1 MTCVVNAPASESWL
15 LSILRELLPKSS
27 VELLVSKTE
36 WSYWMTAVEE
46 ALLTDDDILGAVS
59 ARARVGIASDLLVS
73 SEAREKVS
81 EPLARRFSILP
92 LSVSES
98 GPEIATST

>member
-1 MTCVVNAPASESWL
+1 
-15 LSILRELLPKSS
+15 
-27 VELLVSKTE
+27 
-36 WSYWMTAVEE
+36 MTAVEE

-59 ARARVGIASDLLVS
+59 ARAGVGIASDLLVS

-81 EPLARRFSILP
+81 ERLARRFSILP

-98 GPEIATST
+98 GLEIATSDLKRRAVPAMPGRDMIYHDQSFTSDRHGSQ